1 MRADRL
7 LSILLLLQ
15 VRGRITAGELA
26 QRLEVSERTIYRD
39 MAALGM
45 AGVPVLA
52 ERGSGGGWMLL
63 ENYRTNLTGLN
74 EAEIRAL
81 FLTTPPR
88 VLSDLG
94 WGQAAEAAL
103 IKLLAA
109 LPSVSRQGAEEIRQ
123 RIYVDT
129 SGWRQESEAVPCL
142 PTLQQAVWRERK
154 VRFTYAR
161 GEGASERIADP
172 LGLVAKGSTWYLIAA
187 VEGEP
192 RTYRIS
198 RMREAELLDEPATRP
213 PNFDLAAYWERS
225 SSQFT
230 ANLPRYPAVVR
241 AEAELVPYLRQVGR
255 YARIAREHPADAE
268 GWARLEMIFEGEH
281 NALEYVLSFGPRIE
295 VIEPDE
301 LRVQVIQAAEA
312 TLARYAASI
321 TATRSLPAEA
331 RAESAAS

>member
-1 MRADRL
+1 
-7 LSILLLLQ
+7 
-15 VRGRITAGELA
+15 
-26 QRLEVSERTIYRD
+26 EVSERTIYRD
-39 MAALGM
+39 MVALGM

-88 VLSDLG
+88 VLADLG

-103 IKLLAA
+103 LKLLAA
-109 LPSVSRQGAEEIRQ
+109 LPSVSRQGAEAIRQ

-142 PTLQQAVWRERK
+142 PALQQAIWRERQ

-161 GEGASERIADP
+161 GEEASERVADP
-172 LGLVAKGSTWYLIAA
+172 LGLVAKGSTWYLVAA

-198 RMREAELLDEPATRP
+198 RMREAEVLEAPATRP
-213 PNFDLAAYWERS
+213 MDFDLAAYWQQS

-241 AEAELVPYLRQVGR
+241 VEAELVPYLRQVGR
-255 YARIAREHPADAE
+255 YARIAREHPAE
-268 GWARLEMIFEGEH
+268 GDGWVRLEMVFEGEH
-281 NALEYVLSFGPRIE
+281 NALEYALSFGPRLE
-295 VIEPDE
+295 VMEPAELRARVIE
-301 LRVQVIQAAEA
+301 AAEA
-312 TLARYAASI
+312 TLARYAAGI
-321 TATRSLPAEA
+321 ATAGAPHGERMDE
-331 RAESAAS
+331 